1 VRAKKRG
8 TGGRRRFL
16 ACHLRDFRQ
25 LACGRPNTAH
35 RALSRECAMLI
46 LKLGFAALALLGLH
60 ETLLHYGD
68 RMGANVITGAV
79 AFLILLIIGLTKESF
94 V

>member
-1 VRAKKRG
+1 
-8 TGGRRRFL
+8 
-16 ACHLRDFRQ
+16 
-25 LACGRPNTAH
+25 
-35 RALSRECAMLI
+35 MLI